1 MDIGDF
7 VENCRLLDLE
17 INQLASDLDTE
28 ESDSERRYNIE
39 RNLKLI
45 LECKQIEAKNVLE
58 FEKLKEEQRQFDRK
72 LEYEEANFDAK
83 REDDLKQK
91 EEELKLAQAKLE
103 EERRQAEQRHS
114 HDVAELE
121 EERRHNLRDE
131 ALRIK
136 AEHDRNMVTAGGI
149 AATVALA
156 ALIYVGE
163 MKGGVISS
171 GATSILRL
179 VRFM

>member
-1 MDIGDF
+1 MNVDDF
-7 VENCRLLDLE
+7 KENCRILDLE
-17 INQLASDLDTE
+17 INQLTSDLNVED
-28 ESDSERRYNIE
+28 SDSERRYNIE

-45 LECKQIEAKNVLE
+45 MECEQIQANIILN
-58 FEKLKEEQRQFDRK
+58 FEKLEEEQRQFDRK

-91 EEELKLAQAKLE
+91 EEELKLAQAKLDE
-103 EERRQAEQRHS
+103 DRRQAEQRHS